1 MKKYISMSISD
12 AIKADHETYV
22 EIIGFITKPRSY
34 TNKKQNAQWYADLL
48 SGDSFVPISVMMRD
62 RERCTL
68 IDNADA
74 HVIVR
79 GRVSRKTGVPLILC
93 NEIIPVQK
101 SETPTRT
108 KAQQQPANIV
118 SARFTEAEMLFLRTQ
133 VIPHDM
139 YMLDH
144 VQVGGREIDFVLF
157 RKSDNTP
164 VYAFEIDGNTH
175 SLTRVADKARDREL
189 EAILGC
195 RIERIPAANV
205 YEDARK
211 AGIIS

>member
-12 AIKADHETYV
+12 ALKADDKTLA
-22 EIIGFITKPRSY
+22 EIVGFISKPRSY
-34 TNKKQNAQWYADLL
+34 ANQKNRMQWYADLFAAKI
-48 SGDSFVPISVMMRD
+48 SIPISVLD
-62 RERCTL
+62 VERERCTL
-68 IDNADA
+68 IDQDGA

-79 GRVSRKTGVPLILC
+79 GRVSRRQGSPLVHC
-93 NEIIPVQK
+93 DEIIAIQK
-101 SETPTRT
+101 AETSTNPEPQRQ
-108 KAQQQPANIV
+108 AANIV
-118 SARFTEAEMLFLRTQ
+118 SGRFTEAELLFLRTQ

-195 RIERIPAANV
+195 KIERIPAAVV